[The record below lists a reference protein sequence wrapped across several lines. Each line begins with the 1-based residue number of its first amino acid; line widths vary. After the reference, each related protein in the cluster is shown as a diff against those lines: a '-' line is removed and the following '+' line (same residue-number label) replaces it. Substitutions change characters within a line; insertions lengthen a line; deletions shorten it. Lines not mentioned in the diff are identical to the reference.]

1 MKILAIESSQ
11 VVASVAVAADGN
23 ILGEY
28 TINNKMTHSETLMPM
43 VAELL
48 KTAGVEKS
56 ELDYIA
62 VSEGPGSF
70 TGLRIGVA
78 IAKGL
83 GLALEKPV
91 IGVPSVEALAY
102 NFYGREDIIVPMMDA
117 RKGRVYGGV
126 FQFVEDTLK
135 VLKETDALTVE
146 ELIEQ
151 AEKLAGEKTIIFLG
165 DGVKPNLEKIENCVK
180 KAYKIAPASLTM
192 QRASYIAQVAEQK
205 IAVNEITTA
214 AEMKPDYLRPSQ
226 AERELAE
233 KTVKTTT
240 EKED

>member
-205 IAVNEITTA
+205 IDANEITTA

-233 KTVKTTT
+233 KTVKTTA

>member
-1 MKILAIESSQ
+1 MKILAIEYSQ

-151 AEKLAGEKTIIFLG
+151 AERLAGEKTIIFLG

-205 IAVNEITTA
+205 IAANEITTA

-233 KTVKTTT
+233 KTVKTTM